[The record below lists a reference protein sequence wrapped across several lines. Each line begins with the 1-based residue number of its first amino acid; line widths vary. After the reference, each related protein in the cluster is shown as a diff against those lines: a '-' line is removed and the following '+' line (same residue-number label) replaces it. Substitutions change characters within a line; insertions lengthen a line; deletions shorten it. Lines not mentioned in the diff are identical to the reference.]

1 MAAHDRRL
9 IPTPTPVPRSTC
21 ASRALHWRRY
31 SRRQERCHEPCK
43 VTQHCARRSAV
54 TLAMLL
60 PPDGAWSD
68 APSRFLQLRLRPS
81 ITTGSRKQTFLARY
95 PPLRQASGLLPAF
108 STDAS
113 TILSPQPSGLP
124 RPSPLRTSHIA
135 RFAAISATAPTLNV
149 EPSPA
154 RRRVAREQGALRR
167 TADRSLR
174 SSPLPAPAPE
184 GERKPAIRAGFHIE
198 ADVPPRVLPRAYLGI
213 WTSLPSCLIPHRRIA
228 KAIVRPSACF
238 SLGGTG
244 GEVARVARLPLLLIV
259 RVRSPS
265 IDINIASESKSDAGS
280 WLLAGSLR
288 GKWVRCLRTK
298 CAWGGAVALVFCH

>member
-1 MAAHDRRL
+1 MALAAHDRRL
-9 IPTPTPVPRSTC
+9 IPTPAPVPRSTC
-21 ASRALHWRRY
+21 ASRALHRRRY
-31 SRRQERCHEPCK
+31 SRRQERFHEPCK
-43 VTQHCARRSAV
+43 VTQHCARRGAV

-60 PPDGAWSD
+60 PQDGAWSD

-81 ITTGSRKQTFLARY
+81 ITTGSRKQTFLARH

-108 STDAS
+108 STNAS

-124 RPSPLRTSHIA
+124 RTSPLRTSHIA

-154 RRRVAREQGALRR
+154 RRR
-167 TADRSLR
+167 
-174 SSPLPAPAPE
+174 E

-244 GEVARVARLPLLLIV
+244 GEVARVARPPLLRILT
-259 RVRSPS
+259 VRSLS
-265 IDINIASESKSDAGS
+265 IDILILRASPSPTRVPGCWRA
-280 WLLAGSLR
+280 R
-288 GKWVRCLRTK
+288 
-298 CAWGGAVALVFCH
+298 